1 LEAWKQAGGL
11 LEPLKKKMLFLDK
24 TFTDPHENLAFDEAL
39 LLQAD
44 SADPTTGNGTFVVKV
59 WYNLQ

>member
-24 TFTDPHENLAFDEAL
+24 TLGESKLYLEPDLTLIWAYYGSLRA
-39 LLQAD
+39 
-44 SADPTTGNGTFVVKV
+44 T
-59 WYNLQ
+59 